1 MWDKLAGGALTARKF
16 PWEEVWDKLAEGAFT
31 AGKFPWG
38 GGGVGQASRGS
49 ALTAGK
55 FPWGGGVGQTLLSP
69 SAPRGKVGAGGSILV
84 VVRDWKLCV
93 ETEILLWEKGRKE

>member
-1 MWDKLAGGALTARKF
+1 MGQASRGCSYSKKVPL
-16 PWEEVWDKLAEGAFT
+16 
-31 AGKFPWG
+31 

-69 SAPRGKVGAGGSILV
+69 SAPRGKVVAGGSILMA
-84 VVRDWKLCV
+84 VRDWKLCV
-93 ETEILLWEKGRKE
+93 ETEILLWEKGRKEGGNISLLLT